1 MASSWGKHVKVSIW
15 GESHSES
22 IGVVVDGLPAG
33 EQIDWDEL
41 LNFMARRRSSGGG
54 VDTPRK
60 EADLPEIQSGL
71 LNHVTCGTPVCALI
85 RNSNTQS
92 KDYSLFEKVAR
103 PGHADYSGYLR
114 YSGHNDIRGGG
125 HFSGRLTAP
134 LVFAGGLARQLLAKK
149 GIHIAAHI
157 KQIGTLQDSSF
168 DTVRLDDKLVEKLNH
183 SFFPVLNEEQGQKM
197 QEEILRLRAEG
208 DSVGGIVECAV
219 LGVPGGY
226 GDPLF
231 DSVESQL
238 SSLLFSIPAVKG
250 VEFGDGFALSS
261 MCGSKANDPFCIQDG
276 NILTE
281 TNRNGGILGG
291 ITTGMPILFRCAFK
305 PTPSISKEQKS
316 VNFREKEEVL
326 LQITGRHDPC
336 IVRRAVP
343 VVEAAAAL
351 TILDILLSSDKRWDL
366 Q

>member
-1 MASSWGKHVKVSIW
+1 
-15 GESHSES
+15 
-22 IGVVVDGLPAG
+22 
-33 EQIDWDEL
+33 
-41 LNFMARRRSSGGG
+41 
-54 VDTPRK
+54 
-60 EADLPEIQSGL
+60 
-71 LNHVTCGTPVCALI
+71 
-85 RNSNTQS
+85 
-92 KDYSLFEKVAR
+92 
-103 PGHADYSGYLR
+103 
-114 YSGHNDIRGGG
+114 
-125 HFSGRLTAP
+125 
-134 LVFAGGLARQLLAKK
+134 
-149 GIHIAAHI
+149 
-157 KQIGTLQDSSF
+157 
-168 DTVRLDDKLVEKLNH
+168 
-183 SFFPVLNEEQGQKM
+183 
-197 QEEILRLRAEG
+197 
-208 DSVGGIVECAV
+208 
-219 LGVPGGY
+219 
-226 GDPLF
+226 
-231 DSVESQL
+231 

-250 VEFGDGFALSS
+250 VEFGDGFSLSS